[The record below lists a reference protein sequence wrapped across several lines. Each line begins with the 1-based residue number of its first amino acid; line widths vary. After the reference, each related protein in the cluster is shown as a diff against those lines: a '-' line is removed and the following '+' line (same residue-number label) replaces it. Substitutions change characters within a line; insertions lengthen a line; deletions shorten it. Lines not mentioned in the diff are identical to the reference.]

1 LLAIVGLGLLTAV
14 WFDGYRRS
22 HELEL
27 QLAKRLSEVDQLNKD
42 SRALAQQS
50 QDTVRD
56 VQAKIALLE
65 ARFAEWQTQQA
76 ALEALYRDLTPGR
89 DDMVLTEIEQ
99 MLLLAGQ
106 QLQLAGNVQNALA
119 ALQAADVR
127 LQRLNRPQFTG
138 LRRALARDIDKL
150 KAQPFVDI
158 TGMSLR
164 LDQLISGADK
174 VPFALDERIAAA
186 PSASVAKNSNAWQT
200 IARDLWT
207 DMTGLVRIEHA
218 QPTEPPLLAPSQQFF
233 VRESL
238 RLRLL
243 TARQALLA
251 RDDASYHADLR
262 AVEDMLKRYFDQ
274 RAKPTQAAASTVK
287 QLQTATLAAEAPDL
301 AASLDAIRA
310 LRLARDRSL
319 R

>member
-1 LLAIVGLGLLTAV
+1 
-14 WFDGYRRS
+14 
-22 HELEL
+22 
-27 QLAKRLSEVDQLNKD
+27 
-42 SRALAQQS
+42 
-50 QDTVRD
+50 
-56 VQAKIALLE
+56 
-65 ARFAEWQTQQA
+65 
-76 ALEALYRDLTPGR
+76 
-89 DDMVLTEIEQ
+89 
-99 MLLLAGQ
+99 
-106 QLQLAGNVQNALA
+106 
-119 ALQAADVR
+119 
-127 LQRLNRPQFTG
+127 
-138 LRRALARDIDKL
+138 
-150 KAQPFVDI
+150 
-158 TGMSLR
+158 
-164 LDQLISGADK
+164 
-174 VPFALDERIAAA
+174 
-186 PSASVAKNSNAWQT
+186 VAKNSNAWQT

-218 QPTEPPLLAPSQQFF
+218 QPMEPPLLAPSQQFF

-274 RAKPTQAAASTVK
+274 RAKPTQAAATTVK
-287 QLQTATLAAEAPDL
+287 QLQAATLAAEAPDL